1 MLFQKINFISR
12 RKLCKNYRKIMDA
25 ISAQFGDTIISQKS
39 AKALFR
45 AMAIKDEYEVAR
57 LMLPNF

>member
-1 MLFQKINFISR
+1 MQNIIARLWMR
-12 RKLCKNYRKIMDA
+12 V
-25 ISAQFGDTIISQKS
+25 SAQFGDTIISQKS

-57 LMLPNF
+57 LMLSPTLSKH